1 MKREFILMA
10 MAAVFFV
17 SCTSQKNTV
26 KAPASQNET
35 VVKTVAAEQPEEM
48 QPIDPVKS
56 EYERSVKQM
65 QGTVVSLDEFQ
76 RTKKDILQVITE
88 LNKIIK
94 NKDYESWLAYLSP
107 DSKEYWSNPVNLAN
121 VATRLPVK
129 GVKIRNLKDYFN
141 YVFIPARQNSSVEE
155 IRYFS
160 KNMVKAVQPMEIE
173 DLIFYT
179 FENHGGNWLLVL
191 DKN

>member
-17 SCTSQKNTV
+17 SCASQKNTV

-35 VVKTVAAEQPEEM
+35 VVKTVAAEQPEEK

-160 KNMVKAVQPMEIE
+160 KNMVKAVQPMEKE